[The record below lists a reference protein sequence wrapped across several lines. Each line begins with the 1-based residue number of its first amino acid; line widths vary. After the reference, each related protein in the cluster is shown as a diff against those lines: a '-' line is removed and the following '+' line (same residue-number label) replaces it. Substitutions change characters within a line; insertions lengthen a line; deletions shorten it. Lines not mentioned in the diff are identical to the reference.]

1 MQKKELLRIFISS
14 FLITIIVFCFIMGF
28 VWVDLMSN
36 RNGFDGFL
44 PSLRLEKLE
53 PLLYRLSTATDE
65 IELDF
70 APADYVAQKLQRFE
84 AWILPENWRVF
95 TRTSLYIKEQFAAH
109 KRLKQQ
115 QEFYKNAGL
124 V

>member
-28 VWVDLMSN
+28 VWVDFMSN

-44 PSLRLEKLE
+44 PSLHVEKLE

-70 APADYVAQKLQRFE
+70 SPADYVAQKLQHLE
-84 AWILPENWRVF
+84 AWILPEKWRVF
-95 TRTSLYIKEQFAAH
+95 TRTSLYIKEQLAAH